1 MADND
6 RITQAILNQTI
17 KNNTAAL
24 KEISGTL
31 KDLDTCVR
39 VLETR
44 MSVAETRLDNQEDD
58 IRNISTKADGWNL
71 INSVG
76 ASVAGLIAWFK

>member
-24 KEISGTL
+24 KEISDTL

-44 MSVAETRLDNQEDD
+44 MSVAETRLDGQRDD
-58 IRNISTKADGWNL
+58 IEAISRKADGWNL
-71 INSVG
+71 INSLG
-76 ASVAGLIAWFK
+76 AGLAGILAWFK